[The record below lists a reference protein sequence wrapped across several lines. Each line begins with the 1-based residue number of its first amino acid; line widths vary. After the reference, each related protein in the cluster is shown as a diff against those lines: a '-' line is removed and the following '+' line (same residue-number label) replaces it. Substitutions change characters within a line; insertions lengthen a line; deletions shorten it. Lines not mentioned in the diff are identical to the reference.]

1 MKINM
6 KYRGL
11 KIVGILL
18 LLILIAGFFLYT
30 NLNRLLSEALH
41 NSFNNNAMS
50 DVYELK
56 FENLSVNLF
65 DKNIKVYNVVMQPL
79 TKPLKSYPYINSSF
93 KMTTKKLA
101 LENVNITDLLRAGT
115 LKLERILID
124 QPEIEANINGDVPIF
139 FPLNDTTIQ
148 IDKTEKKKAIVAFS
162 LLEFKLINASIRTVN
177 TAANREFNLKKL
189 TISLDNLF
197 VDQHSGMDILSYKDV
212 ELSIENLE
220 GSMKKEALRHFTIKN
235 FELKIDSL
243 HIQKTIDT
251 LIYHFRDFN
260 TNLGALDIETADS
273 IFHLALEDFQVSY
286 KNKTIQMNN
295 VLFKPNISQAAMQKK
310 HSYQNTQFS
319 GTVGTLKITDIDFD
333 SILYKRK
340 ILIDKITIDR
350 VKAEIFKDK
359 TKPLDKN
366 RFPEYLAQQIKS
378 IPIPLLVK
386 QVNVTNASLLN
397 TEKKVDSTYAKVNL
411 NRVSVV
417 VKNITTLPTTKKL
430 TLSGTAFLANKVPF
444 NLNLGFDYLKPE
456 FSIDVTF
463 KKFNMP
469 DLNPVV
475 KAYTP
480 ATIFTG
486 TCDGITISGTAFKT
500 YSTGTMKFLYHDL
513 NVDLALKKKSQ
524 WLNNTLSFVANSVVA
539 NANPAAANL
548 PPREVTFHVDR
559 DMNKGFINIVIK
571 SALNG
576 LKETMVMNKE
586 NKKAYKEAKKKM
598 KKEQSK

>member
-50 DVYELK
+50 DVYKLK

-417 VKNITTLPTTKKL
+417 VKNITTLPTNKKL

>member
-417 VKNITTLPTTKKL
+417 VKNITTLPTNKKL

>member
-359 TKPLDKN
+359 TKPLNKN

-417 VKNITTLPTTKKL
+417 VKNITTLPTNKKL

-548 PPREVTFHVDR
+548 PTREVNFHVDR

>member
-417 VKNITTLPTTKKL
+417 VKNITTLPTNKKL

-548 PPREVTFHVDR
+548 PTREVNFHVDR

>member
-1 MKINM
+1 MATKR
-6 KYRGL
+6 KHWGL
-11 KIVGILL
+11 KIAGVLL
-18 LLILIAGFFLYT
+18 LLVFVAAFFLHY
-30 NLNRLLSEALH
+30 NLNSLLSNALH
-41 NSFNNNAMS
+41 NSFNNSSVS

-56 FENLSVNLF
+56 FEDLSVNIF
-65 DKNIKVYNVVMQPL
+65 EKNIKVYRVVMQPL
-79 TKPLKSYPYINSSF
+79 KKPLNSYPYINSSF

-101 LENVNITDLLRAGT
+101 LENVNIIELLRSGK
-115 LKLERILID
+115 LKLERVLIE
-124 QPEIEANINGDVPIF
+124 QPEIESNINGDVPIF
-139 FPLNDTTIQ
+139 FPLSDTTIQ
-148 IDKTEKKKAIVAFS
+148 VNKSEKKKAILSFS
-162 LLEFKLINASIRTVN
+162 LLEFKLINASIHAVN
-177 TAANREFNLKKL
+177 KAAKREFNMKKL
-189 TISLDNLF
+189 TISLNNLLI
-197 VDQHSGMDILSYKDV
+197 DQQNGRDILSYKNID
-212 ELSIENLE
+212 LSIESLD
-220 GSMKKEALRHFTIKN
+220 GRMKKEPVKYVSLKN

-243 HIQKTIDT
+243 SIQKTIDT
-251 LIYHFRDFN
+251 LMFSFRDFN
-260 TNLGALDIETADS
+260 TSLGVLDVQTADS
-273 IFHLALEDFQVSY
+273 IFHLALQDFQVSY
-286 KNKTIQMNN
+286 KNKSLQLSNI
-295 VLFKPNISQAAMQKK
+295 LFKPNISQAALQKRFV
-310 HSYQNTQFS
+310 YQNTQFS
-319 GTVGTLKITDIDFD
+319 GTVGTLKITNINFD
-333 SILYKRK
+333 SLIYKHK
-340 ILIDKITIDR
+340 VLIDEITIDQ

-386 QVNVTNASLLN
+386 QVKVTNASLLN
-397 TEKKVDSTYAKVNL
+397 TEKKVDSAYAKVNL

-417 VKNITTLPTTKKL
+417 VKNITTLPTTQKL
-430 TLSGTAFLANKVPF
+430 ILKGTAYLENKVPF
-444 NLNLGFDYLKPE
+444 NLTLGFDYQRPE

-480 ATIFTG
+480 ATIYAG

-524 WLNNTLSFVANSVVA
+524 WLNNTLSFVANSVVT
-539 NANPAAANL
+539 NANPSAANL
-548 PPREVTFHVDR
+548 PPREVIFHVDR

-576 LKETMVMNKE
+576 LKETIVMNKE